1 MRWRGISKLGGSII
15 LARDVEG
22 RREATPSSSCREAK
36 PARYRDHCNLLIL
49 LIENNDLANMNRG
62 MMMKAVTESFR
73 QSFPSGLDRSRY
85 ADSSISDC
93 IQFWDI
99 TPASRTQRCT

>member
-1 MRWRGISKLGGSII
+1 
-15 LARDVEG
+15 
-22 RREATPSSSCREAK
+22 
-36 PARYRDHCNLLIL
+36 
-49 LIENNDLANMNRG
+49 

-93 IQFWDI
+93 IQFWNI
-99 TPASRTQRCT
+99 TPASRTQRCTWMLERGWKSLQN